1 MPLILFDQN
10 TPRQLRRALIGHE
23 VRTALQMGW
32 DSLANGELIE
42 AAENGGFDVMVS
54 ADQNL
59 RYQQNLVGRRLAL
72 VVLTTNHW
80 DDIRPYADRVA
91 AAVNGI
97 QPVGYVTVAF
107 DRPPLRR
114 RPFNPSFKC

>member
-10 TPRQLRRALIGHE
+10 TPRQLRRALVGHE
-23 VRTALQMGW
+23 VRTAVQMGW
-32 DSLANGELIE
+32 DSLANGELTE

-72 VVLTTNHW
+72 VVLSTNHW
-80 DDIRPYADRVA
+80 DDIRPHADRVA
-91 AAVNGI
+91 AAVNAI
-97 QPVGYVTVAF
+97 QPGGYVTVTF

-114 RPFNPSFKC
+114 RPFNPSFKG

>member
-10 TPRQLRRALIGHE
+10 TPRQLRRALVGHE

-32 DSLANGELIE
+32 DSLANGELTV

-80 DDIRPYADRVA
+80 DDIRPYVDRVA
-91 AAVNGI
+91 AAVNAI
-97 QPVGYVTVAF
+97 QPGGYVTVAF

-114 RPFNPSFKC
+114 RPFNPSFKG